1 MKIKSIRDV
10 KISKKLMILGA
21 VSILGLFLMGKES
34 IATARQIDQVG
45 AELNDVWMN
54 AVIAAE
60 ELNTVTSDY
69 RITESR
75 HAITTD
81 LELMGALEQDMLE
94 LEQDIESRFQEY
106 KQLPTLEADQM
117 IMDRAYQAWQQ
128 YLECS
133 KELVEILSLIHI

>member
-94 LEQDIESRFQEY
+94 LEQDIESRFQ
-106 KQLPTLEADQM
+106 
-117 IMDRAYQAWQQ
+117 
-128 YLECS
+128 
-133 KELVEILSLIHI
+133 V

>member
-75 HAITTD
+75 HAVTAD
-81 LELMGALEQDMLE
+81 SELMGELEQDMLE
-94 LEQDIESRFQEY
+94 SQAHKAKVIVSKAGKLLSYDEY
-106 KQLPTLEADQM
+106 KE
-117 IMDRAYQAWQQ
+117 IMDQGR
-128 YLECS
+128 
-133 KELVEILSLIHI
+133 I

>member
-94 LEQDIESRFQEY
+94 SQAHKAKVIVSKAGKLLSYDEY
-106 KQLPTLEADQM
+106 KE
-117 IMDRAYQAWQQ
+117 IMDQGR
-128 YLECS
+128 
-133 KELVEILSLIHI
+133 I

>member
-1 MKIKSIRDV
+1 M
-10 KISKKLMILGA
+10 
-21 VSILGLFLMGKES
+21 
-34 IATARQIDQVG
+34 
-45 AELNDVWMN
+45 WMN

-94 LEQDIESRFQEY
+94 LEQDIESRFQDISSFQLW
-106 KQLPTLEADQM
+106 KQ
-117 IMDRAYQAWQQ
+117 IR
-128 YLECS
+128 
-133 KELVEILSLIHI
+133 

>member
-1 MKIKSIRDV
+1 MMKIKSIRDV

-60 ELNTVTSDY
+60 EYGNLRLPDY
-69 RITESR
+69 RKPPCS
-75 HAITTD
+75 D
-81 LELMGALEQDMLE
+81 SGFGADG
-94 LEQDIESRFQEY
+94 RTGTGY
-106 KQLPTLEADQM
+106 AGTGTG
-117 IMDRAYQAWQQ
+117 Y
-128 YLECS
+128 
-133 KELVEILSLIHI
+133 

>member
-81 LELMGALEQDMLE
+81 PELMGALEQDMLE
-94 LEQDIESRFQEY
+94 SQAHKAKVIVSKAGKLLSYDEY
-106 KQLPTLEADQM
+106 KE
-117 IMDRAYQAWQQ
+117 IMDQGR
-128 YLECS
+128 
-133 KELVEILSLIHI
+133 I